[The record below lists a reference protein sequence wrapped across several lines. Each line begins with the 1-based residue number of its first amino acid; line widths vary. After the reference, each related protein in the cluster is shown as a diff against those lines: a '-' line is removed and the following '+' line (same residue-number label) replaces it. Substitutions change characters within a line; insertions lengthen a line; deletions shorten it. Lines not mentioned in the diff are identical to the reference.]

1 MQRSDPIWLMGAS
14 IGMPHNP
21 PCLSLYQPTHR
32 HRPENQ
38 QDPIRFR
45 NLLKTMEGSLRQ
57 KYPTHEIQSLME
69 PFQLLVADR
78 DFWNHTF
85 DGLAIL
91 SAPGMFRIFRLQRPV
106 AEFCVVADSFHVK
119 PLIRILQSADRY
131 QILCLNQREMR
142 LFEGN
147 RDMLDEIEPAP
158 GVPKTI
164 SEALGEEL
172 TEPHQTVA
180 SYGMGAG
187 GLAMH
192 HGHGG
197 KKDEVDNDMERFF
210 RAVDRAVLEHHS
222 RPTGLP
228 LMLAAIKEYHTPFR
242 KLSSNPFLVREGLQ
256 INPDALSLDQ
266 LRVEAWI
273 KMEPVYLERLSN
285 LIENYQVARSRQ
297 LGSDD
302 LSQVAQAAM
311 AGRIGN
317 LLVEA
322 DRIIP
327 GRIDP
332 VTGEIDR
339 ADLAHPEIDD
349 ILDDLAQTVL
359 RMKGD
364 VVVVPKE
371 RMPSTTGIAATYRF

>member
-1 MQRSDPIWLMGAS
+1 MLTDRPWLIAES
-14 IGMPHNP
+14 IALQHEP
-21 PCLSLYQPTHR
+21 PCISIYQPTHR

-38 QDPIRFR
+38 QNPIRFR
-45 NLLKTMEGSLRQ
+45 NLLKTVEESLRQ
-57 KYPTHEIQSLME
+57 KYPTQEIQPLME
-69 PFQLLVADR
+69 PFRLLESDR
-78 DFWNHTF
+78 NFWNHTL

-91 SAPGMFRIFRLQRPV
+91 GAPGLFRIFRLQRPV
-106 AEFCVVADSFHVK
+106 SEFCAVADSFHVK

-131 QILCLNQREMR
+131 QVLCLNRREMR

-147 RDMLDEIEPAP
+147 RDVLDEVEPAP

-164 SEALGEEL
+164 SEALGDEL

-187 GLAMH
+187 KTPMR
-192 HGHGG
+192 HGHGA
-197 KKDEVDNDMERFF
+197 KKDEVDNDTERYF
-210 RAVDRAVLEHHS
+210 RAVDRAILEHHS

-228 LMLAAIKEYHTPFR
+228 LMLAAMKEYHAPFR
-242 KLSSNPFLVREGLQ
+242 KVSRNPFLMQEGIQ

-266 LRVEAWI
+266 LRVKAWG
-273 KMEPVYLERLSN
+273 KVEPLYLERLSN

-302 LSQVAQAAM
+302 LSQVAQASI
-311 AGRIGN
+311 AGRIGH

-332 VTGEIDR
+332 GTGEIKLRDIT
-339 ADLAHPEIDD
+339 HPEIDD
-349 ILDDLAQTVL
+349 LLDDLAETVL

-371 RMPSTTGIAATYRF
+371 RMPSITGVSATYRF

>member
-1 MQRSDPIWLMGAS
+1 MLTDRPWLIAES
-14 IGMPHNP
+14 IALQHEP
-21 PCLSLYQPTHR
+21 PCISIYQPTHR

-45 NLLKTMEGSLRQ
+45 NLLKTVEESLRQ
-57 KYPTHEIQSLME
+57 KYPTQEIQPLME
-69 PFQLLVADR
+69 PFSLLASDR
-78 DFWNHTF
+78 NFWNHTL

-91 SAPGMFRIFRLQRPV
+91 SALGLFRIFRLQRPV
-106 AEFCVVADSFHVK
+106 SEFCVVADSFHVK

-131 QILCLNQREMR
+131 QVLCLNRREMR

-147 RDMLDEIEPAP
+147 RDVLDEVEPAP
-158 GVPKTI
+158 GVPKII
-164 SEALGEEL
+164 SEALGDEL

-187 GLAMH
+187 KTPMR
-192 HGHGG
+192 HGHGA
-197 KKDEVDNDMERFF
+197 KKDEVDNDTERYF
-210 RAVDRAVLEHHS
+210 RAVDRAILEHHS

-228 LMLAAIKEYHTPFR
+228 LMLAAMKEYHAPFR
-242 KLSSNPFLVREGLQ
+242 KVSRNPFLMQEGLQ

-302 LSQVAQAAM
+302 LSQVAQASI
-311 AGRIGN
+311 AGRIGH

-332 VTGEIDR
+332 GTGEIKLTDIT
-339 ADLAHPEIDD
+339 HPEIDD
-349 ILDDLAQTVL
+349 LLDDLAETVL

-371 RMPSTTGIAATYRF
+371 RMPSITGVSATYRF

>member
-1 MQRSDPIWLMGAS
+1 MLTDRPWLIAAS
-14 IGMPHNP
+14 IAQQHEP
-21 PCLSLYQPTHR
+21 PCISIYQPTHR

-45 NLLKTMEGSLRQ
+45 NLLKTVEESLRQ
-57 KYPTHEIQSLME
+57 KYPTQEIQPLME
-69 PFQLLVADR
+69 PFNLLASDR
-78 DFWNHTF
+78 NFWNHTL

-91 SAPGMFRIFRLQRPV
+91 GAPGLFRIFRLQRPV
-106 AEFCVVADSFHVK
+106 SEFCVVADSFHVK

-131 QILCLNQREMR
+131 QVLCLNRREMR
-142 LFEGN
+142 IFEGN
-147 RDMLDEIEPAP
+147 RDALDEVEPAP
-158 GVPKTI
+158 GVPKII
-164 SEALGEEL
+164 SEALGDEL

-187 GLAMH
+187 KLPMR
-192 HGHGG
+192 HGHGT
-197 KKDEVDNDMERFF
+197 KKDEVDNDTERYF
-210 RAVDRAVLEHHS
+210 RAVDRAILEHHS

-228 LMLAAIKEYHTPFR
+228 LMLAAMKEYHAPFH
-242 KLSSNPFLVREGLQ
+242 KVSCNPFLMKEGLQ

-266 LRVEAWI
+266 LRVEAWG
-273 KMEPVYLERLSN
+273 KVEPLYLERLSN

-302 LSQVAQAAM
+302 LSQVAQASI
-311 AGRIGN
+311 AGRIGH

-322 DRIIP
+322 DRVIP

-332 VTGEIDR
+332 GTGEVKREDIT
-339 ADLAHPEIDD
+339 HPEIDD
-349 ILDDLAQTVL
+349 LLDDLAETVL
-359 RMKGD
+359 KMKGD

-371 RMPSTTGIAATYRF
+371 RMPSITGVAATYRF